1 MPMSLCQNHLKSWQ
15 LNAVFQFFQQLRAC
29 KDAYY
34 LTVMCKK
41 PVSNARLKYI
51 PIPYFSVH
59 SMNFLNTGTKCNLQN
74 YDKFL
79 SSLQLGKKV
88 FQLSCRVKSWDK
100 LTMQTTYLL
109 YSLE

>member
-1 MPMSLCQNHLKSWQ
+1 MYPWTQHTEIISYTLK
-15 LNAVFQFFQQLRAC
+15 NAVFQFFQQLRAC

-51 PIPYFSVH
+51 TIPYFSVH

-74 YDKFL
+74 YNTFL
-79 SSLQLGKKV
+79 SS
-88 FQLSCRVKSWDK
+88 F
-100 LTMQTTYLL
+100 
-109 YSLE
+109 